1 VTKTLRE
8 VYDQNSI
15 VDCKLSAYA
24 LDNIVFNALHE
35 KIKCISSFFFNFNKL
50 LYIPFSAPY

>member
-1 VTKTLRE
+1 LRE

-15 VDCKLSAYA
+15 VDCELSMYA

-35 KIKCISSFFFNFNKL
+35 TNKM
-50 LYIPFSAPY
+50 Y

>member
-1 VTKTLRE
+1 MQQKTLRG

-15 VDCKLSAYA
+15 VDWELSAYA

-35 KIKCISSFFFNFNKL
+35 KKKNVYNVLHETNKM
-50 LYIPFSAPY
+50 Y